1 MQKHLPG
8 LDGLRALAVLMV
20 IAGHAARFPTFPAT
34 AKALLVVNFAH
45 LGVNVF
51 FVLSGFLITMLLVA
65 ERGRNGRVSLAG
77 FYARR
82 TIRIFPAAYAYV
94 AVVAVAAWTGTVN
107 LLPGDLL
114 HAATYTMNYH
124 HERAW
129 SPGHLWSLAVEE
141 QFYLLW
147 PLVFVRSGKH
157 ALSIAL
163 LVLAATPVVRTLA
176 WVLAPESRTGMDEE
190 FQFVCDSLATGCAL
204 ALLATRVGLERLGA
218 MMPRWLAALALLAT
232 LGAAS
237 LMDRPSFHLPF
248 GATLINLGIA
258 ACILRVVTHPD
269 GATGRVLNSRAAV
282 AVGVL
287 SYSLYLWQ
295 QLFLDVDA
303 WPGLP
308 GLLPRLLLVLLAAAA
323 SYHLLEKPLVAL
335 RARFRH

>member
-20 IAGHAARFPTFPAT
+20 IVGHAAHFPGFPASV
-34 AKALLVVNFAH
+34 KALLVVNFAH

-51 FVLSGFLITMLLVA
+51 FVLSGFLITTLLVG
-65 ERGRNGRVSLAG
+65 EYSRTGRVSLAG

-82 TIRIFPAAYAYV
+82 TVRIFPAAYAYIV
-94 AVVAVAAWTGTVN
+94 VVALAAWGGLVK
-107 LLPGDLL
+107 LQPGDLL
-114 HAATYTMNYH
+114 HALSYTMNYH
-124 HERAW
+124 HDRAW
-129 SPGHLWSLAVEE
+129 TLGHLWSLAVEE
-141 QFYLLW
+141 QFYLVW
-147 PLVFVRSGKH
+147 PLVFVRSGRH
-157 ALSIAL
+157 GLAVVL
-163 LVLAATPVVRTLA
+163 LVLAAAPVVRTLS
-176 WVLAPESRTGMDEE
+176 WTLLPDSRQGMDEE

-218 MMPRWLAALALLAT
+218 MMPRWLAVFALAVILVA
-232 LGAAS
+232 GS
-237 LMDRPSFHLPF
+237 LMDRPSFHLPL

-258 ACILRVVTHPD
+258 ACILRVVTHPA
-269 GATGRVLNSRAAV
+269 GATGQLLNSRALASI
-282 AVGVL
+282 GLL

-308 GLLPRLLLVLLAAAA
+308 GLGSRLLLVLVAAAT

-335 RARFRH
+335 RARFRR

>member
-20 IAGHAARFPTFPAT
+20 IVGHAANFPTFPAS

-65 ERGRNGRVSLAG
+65 ERSRTGRVSLLD

-82 TIRIFPAAYAYV
+82 TIRIFPAAYAYL
-94 AVVAVAAWTGTVN
+94 AVVALAAWAGLVN
-107 LLPGDLL
+107 LLPGDML
-114 HAATYTMNYH
+114 HALTYTMNYH
-124 HERAW
+124 HERGW
-129 SPGHLWSLAVEE
+129 SAGHLWSLAVEE

-147 PLVFVRSGKH
+147 PLMFMRSGKH
-157 ALSIAL
+157 ALAIVL
-163 LVLAATPVVRTLA
+163 LVLAVSPVVRTLS
-176 WVLAPESRTGMDEE
+176 WVLVPESRDGMDEE

-204 ALLATRVGLERLGA
+204 ALLATRVGLERLGT

-237 LMDRPSFHLPF
+237 LMDRPSFHLPL
-248 GATLINLGIA
+248 GATAINLGIA
-258 ACILRVVTHPD
+258 ACILRVVTHPT
-269 GATGRVLNSRAAV
+269 GATGHVLNCRAV
-282 AVGVL
+282 ASMGLL

-308 GLLPRLLLVLLAAAA
+308 GLGPRLLLVLVAAAA

-335 RARFRH
+335 RARFRR